1 MCEFVYIASDQ
12 QGRQHDLVSIESTSR
27 PIIVA
32 IWCASALLPG
42 AGCLAA
48 ESDAGD
54 PRTIEIFYGTDRELL
69 GADATGVRFGV
80 ERGKV
85 SYGIVRFEM
94 RSRASLD
101 AEKRGEVAKIVAATN
116 GAKEV
121 QLILTR
127 HMSPAKF
134 FATLGDPDRSGRPDE
149 IMLMVH
155 GFKRDFDTAAKN
167 AARLADITGF
177 TGRVVLWSWPSQN
190 NAAAYLTDRTSLRW
204 SENHLAG
211 FIQALVQETGVRRL
225 VLVAHSLG
233 AQGLSFALFEKIGA
247 AAIRAWPVATSVVL
261 LAPDIDLAIF
271 RRDFVPGLIAANV
284 PTTLYISAS
293 DRALIA
299 SSKVNGY
306 PRVGDSSDGVHTFEG
321 VETIDATRA
330 FGSYLGHSYYRRSS
344 TVADDLRALIVQRQP
359 ASLRPGLARVEIN
372 GAAYWELVE

>member
-1 MCEFVYIASDQ
+1 MSELIRKA
-12 QGRQHDLVSIESTSR
+12 I
-27 PIIVA
+27 PVA

-42 AGCLAA
+42 YNCLAA
-48 ESDAGD
+48 DSDTGD
-54 PRTIEIFYGTDRELL
+54 PHTIEIFYGTDRELL

-94 RSRASLD
+94 RSRASWG
-101 AEKRGEVAKIVAATN
+101 EEGRGEVAKIVAATN

-134 FATLGDPDRSGRPDE
+134 FATLRDPDRSGRPDE

-155 GFKRDFDTAAKN
+155 GFKRDFDTAAEN
-167 AARLADITGF
+167 AARLASITGF
-177 TGRVVLWSWPSQN
+177 PGRTVLWSWPSQDN
-190 NAAAYLTDRTSLRW
+190 PAAYLTDRTSLRW
-204 SENHLAG
+204 SENHLAR
-211 FIQALVQETGVRRL
+211 FIQALVQETGMQQL

-247 AAIRAWPVATSVVL
+247 ARIGAWPVKTNLVL

-271 RRDFVPGLIAANV
+271 RRDIVPGLVAANV
-284 PTTLYISAS
+284 PTTLYTSAS

-321 VETIDATRA
+321 VETVDATRA

-372 GAAYWELVE
+372 GVTYWQLVE

>member
-1 MCEFVYIASDQ
+1 MSFEPI
-12 QGRQHDLVSIESTSR
+12 SR
-27 PIIVA
+27 SIIVA
-32 IWCASALLPG
+32 LGCASVLLSG
-42 AGCLAA
+42 SGCLAA
-48 ESDAGD
+48 ESDTGD

-94 RSRASLD
+94 RSRASWD
-101 AEKRGEVAKIVAATN
+101 EERGEAAKIVAATN

-127 HMSPAKF
+127 HMSPA
-134 FATLGDPDRSGRPDE
+134 
-149 IMLMVH
+149 
-155 GFKRDFDTAAKN
+155 GFKRDFDTAAEN
-167 AARLADITGF
+167 AARMADITGF

-190 NAAAYLTDRTSLRW
+190 NAAAYLMDRTSLRW
-204 SENHLAG
+204 SENHLAR
-211 FIQALVQETGVRRL
+211 FIQALVQESGVQRL

-247 AAIRAWPVATSVVL
+247 ATIAAWPVAKHLVL

-271 RRDFVPGLIAANV
+271 RRDVVPGLVAAKV
-284 PTTLYISAS
+284 PTTLYTSAS

-299 SSKVNGY
+299 STKVNGY

-321 VETIDATRA
+321 VETVDATRA
-330 FGSYLGHSYYRRSS
+330 FGSFLGHSYYRRSS

-372 GAAYWELVE
+372 GVTYWQLVE